1 MFRFRTKILECV
13 PGRRGQSTVEL
24 ALLLPTIVLMLSFI
38 IYAYKVNHTI
48 SQQTHDNYANKI
60 SKFHLEGMI
69 FDPVKGI
76 FVPEGQYSELITPDA
91 LIDPGKLVG
100 ELALQMIAQLG
111 LNKLFSALN
120 IDTTTYAGAFAQGF
134 TSSLASA
141 AISTG
146 VQTGSLH
153 DMNAQDLENATWAG
167 GAAAFSSQDATED
180 FQGGEGVTAGTETG
194 LQEFLGSGAQA
205 GLIGFFNSHGDLK
218 VAGAS
223 AVGGAL
229 NSDTSN
235 EWVDVGA
242 DGTDD
247 SAGAEILRGATKG
260 AVQSSASGLI
270 GGNLDGK
277 TVVVG
282 AATGAVQTDAF
293 AETLP
298 LTGDDPKNSAM
309 YGAFNGAFSSTVSGG
324 SGTDIIYS
332 AAGGALSSKQTAG
345 ALGGDRSF
353 TYNAASIAGN
363 AGLQYASGSSLQAV
377 GIGALTSSASS
388 GIRYGVKSVSGSLSK
403 SFDGYGSNKS
413 GSSSE
418 SSGQRTSSND
428 PMTTQDAQLVLND
441 QGTADN
447 LAEDEIFTEDI
458 DGILDGTVAGVQNGE
473 TLASLEPEEVPSP

>member
-13 PGRRGQSTVEL
+13 PGRKGQSTVEL

-38 IYAYKVNHTI
+38 IYAYKVNHEV
-48 SQQTHDNYANKI
+48 SQQTHDTYSEKI

-76 FVPEGQYSELITPDA
+76 YVPEGQYSELIAPDA

-100 ELALQMIAQLG
+100 ELALQLVAQLG

-120 IDTTTYAGAFAQGF
+120 IDTSTYGGAFAQGF
-134 TSSLASA
+134 TSSLASS

-167 GAAAFSSQDATED
+167 GAAAFNSQSATED

-205 GLIGFFNSHGDLK
+205 GIVGFFNSHGDFA

-242 DGTDD
+242 DGKND

-260 AVQSSASGLI
+260 AVQGSASGLI

-277 TVVVG
+277 TVVIG
-282 AATGAVQTDAF
+282 AASGAVQTQAF

-298 LTGDDPKNSAM
+298 LTGESNQKESAM
-309 YGAFNGAFSSTVSGG
+309 YGAFNGAFASTVSGG
-324 SGTDIIYS
+324 SGTDILYS

-353 TYNAASIAGN
+353 SYHAASVAGN

-377 GIGALTSSASS
+377 GIGALTSSVSS
-388 GIRYGVKSVSGSLSK
+388 GIGYGVDSVSGSLSK
-403 SFDGYGSNKS
+403 SFDGNGSNKS
-413 GSSSE
+413 TG
-418 SSGQRTSSND
+418 GNNDATTSNNKTMS
-428 PMTTQDAQLVLND
+428 PQDAQLVLND